1 MRTLL
6 GYAVIAVVVFFAIKV
21 AFTLLGV
28 ALTLFWNLLWLAA
41 VGFVIYLV
49 LKLINPAAA
58 ERLHDA
64 IVGKRPSSS
73 D

>member
-6 GYAVIAVVVFFAIKV
+6 GYAVFAVVVFFAIKL

-41 VGFVIYLV
+41 LGFGVYLI
-49 LKLINPAAA
+49 LKLVNPAAA
-58 ERLHDA
+58 ARLHDA
-64 IVGKRPSSS
+64 IVGKRPPS

>member
-41 VGFVIYLV
+41 VGFVIYLI

-58 ERLHDA
+58 ARLHDA
-64 IVGKRPSSS
+64 IVGKRPSS

>member
-6 GYAVIAVVVFFAIKV
+6 GYAVFAVVVFFAIKL

-41 VGFVIYLV
+41 LGFGVYLI
-49 LKLINPAAA
+49 LKFVNPAAA
-58 ERLHDA
+58 ARLHDA
-64 IVGKRPSSS
+64 IVGKRPPS

>member
-6 GYAVIAVVVFFAIKV
+6 GYAVFAVVVFFAIKL
-21 AFTLLGV
+21 AFTLVGV

-41 VGFVIYLV
+41 VGFGIYLI
-49 LKLINPAAA
+49 LKLVNPAAA
-58 ERLHDA
+58 ARLHDA
-64 IVGKRPSSS
+64 IVGKRPSS